1 MTPTVSCHICGG
13 VLRPLEGF
21 ESLLQVTS
29 DCRVWREGG
38 ELAVCGAC
46 GAVQKPMSERWQRE
60 ADEIYSAYDIYSQS
74 GGTEQ
79 SVFDPGSGAGAA
91 RSQRIVEWLSRT
103 ARLPA
108 EGTLLDVGCGNGAFL
123 RAFGAHHP
131 GWKLSGLELND
142 LNKDAIEAIPGVT
155 RLYIG
160 SLEDVHEK
168 FDQIVLV
175 HALEH
180 IPHPIAYLRS
190 LRRYLNPNGLLL
202 VEVPDLASS
211 PFDILIADHS
221 THFTADVLADV
232 AVGAGLEIVSLSAG
246 MVPKELSL
254 LARAPGGAEAE
265 QGNGPRPAS
274 AKGTAETAA
283 RANIEWLHGLIR
295 QGRAVG
301 ERVGIFG
308 TSISA
313 TWLAALLG
321 SKAEFF
327 IDEDPARGGRT
338 HMSRPIH
345 TPESAPRGIPVMLP
359 LRQDIAKSVARRLAP
374 LDLRFIQPPG

>member
-1 MTPTVSCHICGG
+1 MMPAVNCHICDGA
-13 VLRPLEGF
+13 LRTLEGF

-29 DCRVWREGG
+29 DCRVWRDGG
-38 ELAVCGAC
+38 QLAVCDGC
-46 GAVQKPMSERWQRE
+46 GAVQKPLSERWQRE

-91 RSQRIVEWLSRT
+91 RSQRIVEWLSGA

-108 EGTLLDVGCGNGAFL
+108 QGTLLDVGCGNGAFL
-123 RAFGAHHP
+123 RAFGARHG

-142 LNKDAIEAIPGVT
+142 LNKAVIEAIPGVT

-160 SLEDVHEK
+160 ALDDIRER
-168 FDQIVLV
+168 FDRIVLV
-175 HALEH
+175 HVLEH
-180 IPHPIAYLRS
+180 IPHPTAYLRS
-190 LRRYLNPNGLLL
+190 LRRYLKPDGVLV
-202 VEVPDLASS
+202 VEVPDLESS

-232 AVGAGLEIVSLSAG
+232 AAGAGLEIASLSAG

-254 LARAPGGAEAE
+254 LARAPQGAAAP
-265 QGNGPRPAS
+265 GPQPRS
-274 AKGTAETAA
+274 GDDKGRAQRAA
-283 RANIEWLHGLIR
+283 IANIEWLHQLIR
-295 QGRAVG
+295 QGHEVG
-301 ERVGIFG
+301 EGVGIFG

-327 IDEDPARGGRT
+327 VDEDPARVGRT
-338 HMSRPIH
+338 HMSRPIYS
-345 TPESAPRGIPVMLP
+345 PASVPRGKPVMLP
-359 LRQDIAKSVARRLAP
+359 FRADIAESVAERLAP
-374 LDLRFIQPPG
+374 LELAFVQPPR